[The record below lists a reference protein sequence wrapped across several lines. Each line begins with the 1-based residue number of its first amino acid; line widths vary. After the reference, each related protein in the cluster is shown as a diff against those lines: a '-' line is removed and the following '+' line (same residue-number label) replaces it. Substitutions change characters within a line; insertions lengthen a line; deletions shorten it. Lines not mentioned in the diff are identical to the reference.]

1 MKTAAILFI
10 AFAFYACG
18 SNETSAEKPVSQ
30 ATSSQQQTNTA
41 DVAAKAPEPE
51 STPARAVGEPTN
63 VREFFELLPEK
74 YFVLEGCDREKD
86 KDCKKAREEYLKS
99 LPSTV
104 DLKNGYLEGGC
115 DGAQACIT
123 MAIFKRPN
131 GSYLVGVATTHEM
144 GSDFHFLDYAGGQW
158 RDASSEVPEFSSKT
172 WYELPRVG
180 TTMPVFERKVTEK
193 GADYEVTEK
202 GGKLYDLAWKDGKFT
217 KK

>member
-1 MKTAAILFI
+1 LKTLAIFLI
-10 AFAFYACG
+10 GFAVYACG
-18 SNETSAEKPVSQ
+18 SNEPQTDKSVSRS
-30 ATSSQQQTNTA
+30 TSSQERSNTV

-51 STPARAVGEPTN
+51 ATPARAAVEPSN

-86 KDCKKAREEYLKS
+86 KDCKMAREEYLKI

-131 GSYLVGVATTHEM
+131 GTYLIGVATTNEM
-144 GSDFHFLDYAGGQW
+144 GSDFHFLDYVGGQW
-158 RDASSEVPEFSSKT
+158 RDASNEVPEFSTKT

-193 GADYEVTEK
+193 GSDYEVTER
-202 GGKLYDLAWKDGKFT
+202 GRKLYDLAWKDGKFT
-217 KK
+217 RK